1 MRKKPKVGQVWY
13 CNFNNAYFVIIG
25 VLDKRRAPEY
35 HVCKIKWTDTLEQDE
50 VAVKTLLTH
59 ESFSYITG

>member
-13 CNFNNAYFVIIG
+13 CSFNDAYFLITG
-25 VLDKRRAPEY
+25 VLDKNREPEY
-35 HVCKIKWTDTLEQDE
+35 HVCKIKWTDTLERDE